1 MSQTGGKYI
10 IGLTGNIATG
20 KSVVRQ
26 MLQHLGAYTIDAD
39 GLTHQAMA
47 PGAPAYAPIVEM
59 FGKFILNPDGTIN
72 RTTLGAI
79 AFSFPEALN
88 KLEAIV
94 HPIVAGA
101 IMTLVSRAKQ
111 PVIVIEAIK
120 LLESELASMVNAVWV
135 VDASYETQ
143 MRRLTEKRK
152 MSEEEARKRVAAQRP
167 QADKIAR
174 ANVIIM
180 NDGNLEDTWK
190 QVQAAWMDIR
200 RTFNGELTAPA
211 APQAAVTLPSS
222 PASAT
227 IPTAKPR
234 SGLLGQTPA
243 AAGTVQPLRPL
254 QSVAPAQPSAQP
266 AIEVQIRRGMPG
278 NAQAIA
284 DFKSR
289 VLGKPVER
297 MDVMLAFGQ
306 KSYLLAVD
314 AQEQILGLTGWQVE
328 NLITRVDEFY
338 TDDRLPRD
346 PVVRALTHAIEDA
359 SRELQSEVSFIFLPA
374 NTPVEIIQAFL
385 TEGYNFL
392 KLEEIKFPA
401 WREAA
406 SELLSNDGQALM
418 KQLRADRVMKPI

>member
-1 MSQTGGKYI
+1 MSHTDGKYV

-47 PGAPAYAPIVEM
+47 PGAPAYAPVIDM
-59 FGKFILNPDGTIN
+59 FGKFIVNPDGSIN
-72 RTTLGAI
+72 RTTLGGI
-79 AFSFPEALN
+79 AFSFPEALTR
-88 KLEAIV
+88 LEAIV
-94 HPIVAGA
+94 HPIISGA
-101 IMTLVSRAKQ
+101 ITTLVTRAKQ

-120 LLESELASMVNAVWV
+120 LLESDLANIVDAVWV

-180 NDGNLEDTWK
+180 NDGNVEETWK
-190 QVQAAWMDIR
+190 QVQAAWVEILR
-200 RTFNGELTAPA
+200 AVSGETPT
-211 APQAAVTLPSS
+211 PQAAATLPTN
-222 PASAT
+222 PMAAT
-227 IPTAKPR
+227 IPTMKPR
-234 SGLLGQTPA
+234 TGLLGQA
-243 AAGTVQPLRPL
+243 ASGTVQPLRPI
-254 QSVAPAQPSAQP
+254 QPISGSTPGAPP

-278 NAQAIA
+278 NAEAIA
-284 DFKSR
+284 VFKTR
-289 VLGKPVER
+289 VLAKKVER
-297 MDVMLAFGQ
+297 MEVMLAFGQ
-306 KSYLLAVD
+306 KSYLIAMD
-314 AQEQILGLTGWQVE
+314 ERENILGLTGWQVE

-338 TDDRLPRD
+338 TDDRVPRE
-346 PVVRALTHAIEDA
+346 PVVRALTNAIEDA
-359 SRELQSEVSFIFLPA
+359 SRELQSEVSFIFLPS

-392 KLEEIKFPA
+392 KLEEVKFPA

-406 SELLSNDGQALM
+406 SEMLSNDGQALM
-418 KQLRADRVMKPI
+418 KQLRADRVLKPI

>member
-1 MSQTGGKYI
+1 
-10 IGLTGNIATG
+10 
-20 KSVVRQ
+20 
-26 MLQHLGAYTIDAD
+26 
-39 GLTHQAMA
+39 
-47 PGAPAYAPIVEM
+47 
-59 FGKFILNPDGTIN
+59 
-72 RTTLGAI
+72 
-79 AFSFPEALN
+79 
-88 KLEAIV
+88 
-94 HPIVAGA
+94 
-101 IMTLVSRAKQ
+101 
-111 PVIVIEAIK
+111 VIVIEAIK
-120 LLESELASMVNAVWV
+120 LLESDLAKMVNAVWV

-152 MSEEEARKRVAAQRP
+152 MSEEEARKRIAAQRP

-180 NDGNLEDTWK
+180 NDGNLEETWK
-190 QVQAAWMDIR
+190 QVQAAWMEIR
-200 RTFNGELTAPA
+200 RTFNGELTVPA
-211 APQAAVTLPSS
+211 ASQAATTLPSN
-222 PASAT
+222 PASVT
-227 IPTAKPR
+227 VPSAKPR
-234 SGLLGQTPA
+234 TGQLGQPAA

-254 QSVAPAQPSAQP
+254 QPAVASQPVAQP

-289 VLGKPVER
+289 LLGKPVER

-306 KSYLLAVD
+306 KSYLLAMN

-338 TDDRLPRD
+338 VDDRVPRD
-346 PVVRALTHAIEDA
+346 PVVRALTNAIEDA